1 MEPTFHESPAASP
14 SIHTG
19 GSSVAE
25 RIWKYKFHYVIVIP
39 AVFLIFILKIIPW
52 LQGLYMSF
60 VDYKPFMGLW
70 ESPWVGMGNY
80 QALFEEPL
88 FIKAVFNT
96 IGFKLGYF
104 ALSGIIALVAALA
117 LSGIRSARIRSWVT
131 AILLVPYV
139 LPSIIIAYFIIIIF
153 STQSP
158 LLTTD
163 RLWLGEAGS
172 FRMILL
178 AGEVIKACGIPIV
191 VAVAAVVSKQSSAIP
206 ENRGSFF
213 RMNVVP
219 AARAIAA
226 LTLIQLSVFLTTDM
240 ELLYNLINALV
251 MENAQTIDLFIFKN
265 GFINYSMGL
274 ASAAWFVQFMIQLA
288 LAVAAYYLV
297 RGAFLKDL
305 FSSSLLSNQK
315 LSGGSTIAGIVAAVA
330 GIGVVLLLTYFV
342 FVYPFFAGESTS
354 TLRVSDLLPGLTII
368 LYIFLYLFAAVIS
381 LLVIV
386 TLAYPLTVSRLPG
399 RNFYRIFLIAVMCMG
414 SGTIHEFMMYHELG
428 MVNTV
433 FPGMII
439 GMTNIVSVFVIKSIF
454 NSKYGH
460 LKEEAEREGRG
471 ELTAF
476 FTVFIPRIWKPIIAL
491 GVLQFIMLWNA
502 YLPSLIYNSD
512 PSKFSP
518 AMAFVNIMRMSPEMM
533 RDPAVMQVG
542 AIISLLPVV
551 LFLAFK
557 RWMTSEVL
565 LSGLIKK

>member
-1 MEPTFHESPAASP
+1 MHAGE
-14 SIHTG
+14 
-19 GSSVAE
+19 SSVAE

-60 VDYKPFMGLW
+60 VDYKPYLSLW
-70 ESPWVGMGNY
+70 ESTWVGMGNY
-80 QALFEEPL
+80 KALLEEPL
-88 FIKAVFNT
+88 FIKAVLNT

-104 ALSGIIALVAALA
+104 ALSGIIAFVAALA
-117 LSGIRSARIRSWVT
+117 LSGIRSARIRSWVAT
-131 AILLVPYV
+131 ILLVPYV

-158 LLTTD
+158 LLAAD
-163 RLWLGEAGS
+163 RLWLAEAGS

-178 AGEVIKACGIPIV
+178 AGEVLKACGIPIV
-191 VAVAAVVSKQSSAIP
+191 VAAAAIVSKHSSANP
-206 ENRGSFF
+206 ESRGGFF

-240 ELLYNLINALV
+240 ELLYHLINALV
-251 MENAQTIDLFIFKN
+251 MESSQTIDLFIFKN
-265 GFINYSMGL
+265 GFINFSMGL
-274 ASAAWFVQFMIQLA
+274 ASAAWFIQFMIQFA
-288 LAVAAYYLV
+288 LAVAAYCLV

-305 FSSSLLSNQK
+305 FSSSLLSRQK
-315 LSGGSTIAGIVAAVA
+315 LSGGSAIAGIVAAVA
-330 GIGVVLLLTYFV
+330 GIGAVLLLLYFV
-342 FVYPFFAGESTS
+342 FVYPFFAGEST
-354 TLRVSDLLPGLTII
+354 LRVSDLLSGSTII
-368 LYIFLYLFAAVIS
+368 LYIFLYLLATGIS
-381 LLVIV
+381 LLVTL

-414 SGTIHEFMMYHELG
+414 SGTLHEFMMYHELG

-433 FPGMII
+433 FPGMMI

-454 NSKYGH
+454 NSKHGH

-476 FTVFIPRIWKPIIAL
+476 FTVFITSIWKPLIAL

-518 AMAFVNIMRMSPEMM
+518 AMAFVNVMRMSPEMM

-542 AIISLLPVV
+542 AIISLIPVV